1 MNTNQ
6 KSEKGDFISYLK
18 QQWDAFSMNPG
29 KEDVPARERIW
40 RNVSLSIR
48 ENRRRSVVVRWS
60 TAVAVAASLVLV
72 ALAGYALWQ
81 HNESVLTDKEYVWI
95 ASNGNVQTLPDGTK
109 VWMEKGSRMRFNEN
123 FLDDRQVWLEG
134 NSTFEVT
141 KRDGRN
147 FKVNL
152 KDSYVEVK
160 GTCFSVKQDTPENIA
175 VTLYNGKVDFVS
187 TRTENVVT
195 LKPSQKI
202 VYNTSDDSILVSET
216 SRNIC
221 WCEGSYKMDAVS
233 LDQLTEFLTW
243 RYNVTFDSSDVL
255 RSGKTLTGI
264 IGYDES
270 LKTVL
275 DKICYVF
282 DIRYVAEGELYR
294 LID

>member
-1 MNTNQ
+1 
-6 KSEKGDFISYLK
+6 
-18 QQWDAFSMNPG
+18 
-29 KEDVPARERIW
+29 
-40 RNVSLSIR
+40 
-48 ENRRRSVVVRWS
+48 
-60 TAVAVAASLVLV
+60 
-72 ALAGYALWQ
+72 
-81 HNESVLTDKEYVWI
+81 
-95 ASNGNVQTLPDGTK
+95 
-109 VWMEKGSRMRFNEN
+109 MRFNDN

-243 RYNVTFDSSDVL
+243 RYNVTFDSSEVL